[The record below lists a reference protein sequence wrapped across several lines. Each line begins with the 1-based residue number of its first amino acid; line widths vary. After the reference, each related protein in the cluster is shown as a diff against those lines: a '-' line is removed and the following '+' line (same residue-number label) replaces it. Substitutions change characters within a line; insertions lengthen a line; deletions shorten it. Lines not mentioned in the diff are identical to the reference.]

1 MLKKG
6 ASPLIA
12 TVLLVGFVIVI
23 SGLILSWSVSFIN
36 QGVEKSESDIVLF
49 CVSEIGFEVSNVC
62 ENSFEVENLKSRRID
77 KFIVSLLGEGFEE
90 VEGLRGYS
98 TDTFTFSKSV
108 DEITIIPVINVNDQE
123 IVCSSINIKEKVNN
137 C

>member
-49 CVSEIGFEVSNVC
+49 CVSGGVV
-62 ENSFEVENLKSRRID
+62 
-77 KFIVSLLGEGFEE
+77 
-90 VEGLRGYS
+90 
-98 TDTFTFSKSV
+98 
-108 DEITIIPVINVNDQE
+108 Q
-123 IVCSSINIKEKVNN
+123 
-137 C
+137 